1 MSANNLPATDKALDL
16 GEAGRQ
22 RGRGQMADA
31 GRKLRL
37 DGWKSIAAHF
47 GRERTTVM
55 RWATERGLPIHRI
68 PGAGRG
74 SVYAL
79 TEELDAWLGSSP
91 PDAGDEIGHEPD
103 SIVPANPSPPRRVY
117 SPKLAIA
124 ALFAA
129 TTLGLAVYAWPDAP
143 APEARALLPEN
154 AQAAS
159 IYVEA
164 RADWARRTPDA
175 ILRAIEK
182 LKRVTAIEPQFAPAY
197 SALADCYLL
206 AREFGSLPD
215 VEAFARAQAAVDTA
229 LKINPNHAGALRAR
243 GFVDYWWR
251 GDRAAAARDFE
262 RSLALD
268 SRSAQTLF
276 WFANALIDN
285 GDFDEGMRRFAEAR
299 LLEPASPA
307 IAADVAWA
315 QWSVGETQKATAAL
329 LDLRREHPG
338 LATVPDYLSVVALSD
353 GDIPGFVREVETM
366 ATLRQ
371 EEGITGYAA
380 GLRAASAS
388 GTAAVAAHVI
398 DDALAEVEAGDRR
411 TLAWPAFVAS
421 AVDDRA
427 RLVALLRKAD
437 ARSEIW
443 GSAGLRR
450 HVAAK
455 WRADGEITGLLKRR
469 EAPSLVAAE

>member
-1 MSANNLPATDKALDL
+1 M
-16 GEAGRQ
+16 
-22 RGRGQMADA
+22 
-31 GRKLRL
+31 RL

-55 RWATERGLPIHRI
+55 RWAAERGLPIHRI

-79 TEELDAWLGSSP
+79 TDELDAWLGSGLPDDGEREAS
-91 PDAGDEIGHEPD
+91 PDA
-103 SIVPANPSPPRRVY
+103 PAKSRRWTRVT
-117 SPKLAIA
+117 AA
-124 ALFAA
+124 ALLAA
-129 TTLGLAVYAWPDAP
+129 TTLAIGVYAWPDAP
-143 APEARALLPEN
+143 APDARALLPEN
-154 AQAAS
+154 GQAAS

-206 AREFGSLPD
+206 AREFGSLRD
-215 VEAFARAQAAVDTA
+215 VEAFARAQTAVDTA
-229 LKINPNHAGALRAR
+229 LKINPDHAGALRAR
-243 GFVDYWWR
+243 GFIDYWWR

-285 GDFDEGMRRFAEAR
+285 GDFDDGMRRFSEAR
-299 LLEPASPA
+299 LIEPASPA

-315 QWSVGETQKATAAL
+315 RWSVGQTAPAKQAL

-353 GDIPGFVREVETM
+353 GDVAGFVQEVEIM
-366 ATLRQ
+366 ARLRQ
-371 EEGITGYAA
+371 EDGISRYAA
-380 GLRAASAS
+380 ALRSASAK
-388 GTAAVAAHVI
+388 GRLAAATFVI
-398 DDALAEVEAGDRR
+398 DDALAEVEAGDRQ
-411 TLAWPAFVAS
+411 TLVWPAFVAS
-421 AVDDRA
+421 SVGDRD
-427 RLVALLRKAD
+427 RLLALLRKAE
-437 ARSEIW
+437 ARNELW

-450 HVAAK
+450 HIAARWGGDSAVA
-455 WRADGEITGLLKRR
+455 TLLRR
-469 EAPSLVAAE
+469 RVAPSLVRAR